1 MDGQRLLD
9 GNFSP
14 GRNRVKKLL
23 EHFEKPPVNAIARSS
38 NPSLAAQE
46 RCQSISR
53 HRSSKQ
59 GSAGIYQRR
68 SILKRQSK
76 SHTDIR
82 PSGRSSTTVRRRSVM
97 SKSYS
102 HGDQADLI
110 SAIRRDVS
118 KKSVMTSSDTN
129 VAIVLATPVISRNI
143 GRDDACDMSHLI
155 QSMCVSDSSTYAI
168 GQGQEHRSRPKPPPP
183 IKPATLKNKIGCRST
198 QNLFSPQTSKPDLSI
213 ADKSLPRAPS
223 DVINSS
229 ETASEERTNHAGE
242 VIYISEDIIT
252 ESDPSFE
259 AMRITALCIEEFKKV
274 ENDPHSLESAE
285 KPNSG
290 TIITNKRASFINEEI
305 KKPKIKPP
313 PPPIQSHIRRSQSG
327 RDTSKVEAI
336 RKKLNLEGVFDTNRN
351 IAPNNASIDE
361 STSSN
366 THRFERCL
374 ESLDIPSVPSI
385 PPPLPPMLSPHD
397 ALNDETYEEIEQLT
411 YAEENGETGNKT
423 ETVDELIDEVLMR
436 ESNCDKSGQG
446 ESYTDR
452 KGNQFIDKSIIYPSN
467 NHFEAT
473 LREFNESNVR
483 RDEKAATMR
492 RPKSALEFDK
502 LLRIKSDIQL
512 NITRKVGQIKFK
524 VSSASQERQRCK
536 RLSFIDRERSKNY
549 SDDKVLAKIDFPLDE
564 QCIYGDV
571 WSSDEDDYICSTD
584 QKQEQAQMQSQKSNL
599 GEVINVGK
607 DKSDEPYSML
617 SEIER
622 ELRLRFQTHNNLP
635 DIVLESRRRSMSADP
650 LVHDSTSITA
660 KRENASGGW
669 RCIQGYGSDNDGVC
683 CQTKDDKQKPSTEGY
698 ETIISSISPSSEH
711 NCLPSTSSDY
721 TLREIDRSIYTARV
735 IPDPQPLY
743 QIYMMEQNGQ
753 LIYET
758 KEQKITQPSFS
769 GKSISKMQRV
779 ASTASTDS
787 GRGAD
792 CSTTMSQPTSNTSMR
807 RERLVAGSHFASQR
821 SLWCE
826 LPEVRNAGLLERLDE
841 DMKKLQEAYFEVIT
855 SEASYLRSINIL
867 ITHFMAAPEMLGSK
881 RPSSTITNEERKQ
894 LFSNIFA
901 VRDCSEKL
909 LSDLENRLQ
918 ESLVLSDICDI
929 LCDHFET
936 NFDPYIKYCSNQVY
950 QDRTLR
956 KLKSENPSFLSC
968 IQRLESDRLCQGLD
982 MRSFLM
988 LPMQRVTR
996 YPLLMIAILE
1006 HAQQDAANYQ
1016 TAQIALYLANHIVT
1030 CCNEGARHMERT
1042 EQLLEIERRLVYKS
1056 SDLRRIP
1063 LVSSGRYLVK
1073 RGSLICLNEKRSKKL
1088 LNTRQQFQSIYIF
1101 LFNDII
1107 MLTKKK
1113 VNGTYICKDYSARR
1127 FVDIEPVEVNDP
1139 KLLQSVTAHI
1149 PLKKPHLFICTLM
1162 HNAVGKQVELLLN
1175 ADSETDRER
1184 WLSALRPPTCTNPE
1198 EKIYADWDCPQAVAV
1213 HRYSPSQEDELPLE
1227 RGDLINILRKMPD
1240 GWFYGE
1246 RVRDCYSGW
1255 FPSSYVQQVL
1265 NDHVRAK
1272 NYRQRL
1278 RVIQAAADFRF
1289 HQKQMKIGTEENAR
1303 HIMERFRR
1311 LSNTKSALKDLK
1323 SNQTC

>member
-1 MDGQRLLD
+1 
-9 GNFSP
+9 
-14 GRNRVKKLL
+14 
-23 EHFEKPPVNAIARSS
+23 
-38 NPSLAAQE
+38 
-46 RCQSISR
+46 
-53 HRSSKQ
+53 
-59 GSAGIYQRR
+59 
-68 SILKRQSK
+68 
-76 SHTDIR
+76 
-82 PSGRSSTTVRRRSVM
+82 
-97 SKSYS
+97 
-102 HGDQADLI
+102 
-110 SAIRRDVS
+110 
-118 KKSVMTSSDTN
+118 MTSSNTN

-155 QSMCVSDSSTYAI
+155 QSMCASSSSSYVI
-168 GQGQEHRSRPKPPPP
+168 DQGRERISRPKPPPP
-183 IKPATLKNKIGCRST
+183 IKPATLKNKIGCRNT
-198 QNLFSPQTSKPDLSI
+198 QSLFFPQTSKADLSI
-213 ADKSLPRAPS
+213 ADSLQRAPS

-229 ETASEERTNHAGE
+229 ETAHEERTNHAGE
-242 VIYISEDIIT
+242 VIHTSEDTTT

-259 AMRITALCIEEFKKV
+259 VMRITDLCIEEFKKV
-274 ENDPHSLESAE
+274 ENESHALESFAR
-285 KPNSG
+285 PNSG

-313 PPPIQSHIRRSQSG
+313 PPPIQSLIRRSQSG
-327 RDTSKVEAI
+327 RDTSKIEAI

-351 IAPNNASIDE
+351 IAPNNVSIDE

-366 THRFERCL
+366 AHRFERCL
-374 ESLDIPSVPSI
+374 ESLHIPSIPSI

-397 ALNDETYEEIEQLT
+397 ALNEETYEEIEQLT

-423 ETVDELIDEVLMR
+423 GTVDELIDEVLMR
-436 ESNCDKSGQG
+436 ESNCDKSAQG
-446 ESYTDR
+446 ESYAYK
-452 KGNQFIDKSIIYPSN
+452 KGNQLNDKSNRCSSN
-467 NHFEAT
+467 NHFGAT
-473 LREFNESNVR
+473 LRESNESNVR
-483 RDEKAATMR
+483 TNEKAATMR

-512 NITRKVGQIKFK
+512 NITKKVGQIKFK

-536 RLSFIDRERSKNY
+536 RLSYTDRERLKNC

-571 WSSDEDDYICSTD
+571 WSSDDDDYICSTD
-584 QKQEQAQMQSQKSNL
+584 QKQEQTQMQSQKSNL

-607 DKSDEPYSML
+607 NTPDEPYSML

-650 LVHDSTSITA
+650 LIHDTTSITA
-660 KRENASGGW
+660 ITENDASSGW
-669 RCIQGYGSDNDGVC
+669 RCIQGYGGDNDGVC
-683 CQTKDDKQKPSTEGY
+683 CQTKDDKLKPSTEGY

-758 KEQKITQPSFS
+758 KEQEVTQPSFS
-769 GKSISKMQRV
+769 EKSISKMQRV

-792 CSTTMSQPTSNTSMR
+792 CSTTMSQLTSNTSMR

-918 ESLVLSDICDI
+918 ESLVLSDVCDI

-1006 HAQQDAANYQ
+1006 HAQQDATNYQ

-1056 SDLRRIP
+1056 SDL
-1063 LVSSGRYLVK
+1063 SN
-1073 RGSLICLNEKRSKKL
+1073 GS
-1088 LNTRQQFQSIYIF
+1088 
-1101 LFNDII
+1101 
-1107 MLTKKK
+1107 
-1113 VNGTYICKDYSARR
+1113 YICKDYSARR

-1139 KLLQSVTAHI
+1139 KSVTAHI

-1184 WLSALRPPTCTNPE
+1184 WLSALRPPACTNPE

-1255 FPSSYVQQVL
+1255 FPSSYIQQVL

-1289 HQKQMKIGTEENAR
+1289 HQRQMKIETEENAR

-1311 LSNTKSALKDLK
+1311 LSNTKSALNDLK

>member
-1 MDGQRLLD
+1 
-9 GNFSP
+9 
-14 GRNRVKKLL
+14 
-23 EHFEKPPVNAIARSS
+23 
-38 NPSLAAQE
+38 
-46 RCQSISR
+46 
-53 HRSSKQ
+53 
-59 GSAGIYQRR
+59 
-68 SILKRQSK
+68 
-76 SHTDIR
+76 
-82 PSGRSSTTVRRRSVM
+82 
-97 SKSYS
+97 
-102 HGDQADLI
+102 
-110 SAIRRDVS
+110 
-118 KKSVMTSSDTN
+118 
-129 VAIVLATPVISRNI
+129 
-143 GRDDACDMSHLI
+143 
-155 QSMCVSDSSTYAI
+155 
-168 GQGQEHRSRPKPPPP
+168 
-183 IKPATLKNKIGCRST
+183 
-198 QNLFSPQTSKPDLSI
+198 
-213 ADKSLPRAPS
+213 
-223 DVINSS
+223 
-229 ETASEERTNHAGE
+229 
-242 VIYISEDIIT
+242 
-252 ESDPSFE
+252 
-259 AMRITALCIEEFKKV
+259 
-274 ENDPHSLESAE
+274 
-285 KPNSG
+285 
-290 TIITNKRASFINEEI
+290 
-305 KKPKIKPP
+305 
-313 PPPIQSHIRRSQSG
+313 
-327 RDTSKVEAI
+327 
-336 RKKLNLEGVFDTNRN
+336 
-351 IAPNNASIDE
+351 
-361 STSSN
+361 
-366 THRFERCL
+366 
-374 ESLDIPSVPSI
+374 
-385 PPPLPPMLSPHD
+385 
-397 ALNDETYEEIEQLT
+397 
-411 YAEENGETGNKT
+411 
-423 ETVDELIDEVLMR
+423 
-436 ESNCDKSGQG
+436 
-446 ESYTDR
+446 
-452 KGNQFIDKSIIYPSN
+452 
-467 NHFEAT
+467 
-473 LREFNESNVR
+473 
-483 RDEKAATMR
+483 
-492 RPKSALEFDK
+492 
-502 LLRIKSDIQL
+502 
-512 NITRKVGQIKFK
+512 VGQIKFK
-524 VSSASQERQRCK
+524 VSSVSQERQRCK
-536 RLSFIDRERSKNY
+536 RLSYTDRERLKNC

-571 WSSDEDDYICSTD
+571 WSSDDDDYICSTD
-584 QKQEQAQMQSQKSNL
+584 QKQEQTQMQSQKSNL

-607 DKSDEPYSML
+607 NTPDEPYSML

-650 LVHDSTSITA
+650 LIHDTTSITA
-660 KRENASGGW
+660 ITENDASSGW
-669 RCIQGYGSDNDGVC
+669 RCIQGYGGDNDGVC
-683 CQTKDDKQKPSTEGY
+683 CQTKDDKLKPSTEGY

-758 KEQKITQPSFS
+758 KEQEVTQPSFS
-769 GKSISKMQRV
+769 EKSISKMQRV

-792 CSTTMSQPTSNTSMR
+792 CSTTMSQLTSNTSMR

-918 ESLVLSDICDI
+918 ESLVLSDVCDI

-1006 HAQQDAANYQ
+1006 HAQQDATNYQ

-1113 VNGTYICKDYSARR
+1113 VNGSYICKDYSARR

-1139 KLLQSVTAHI
+1139 KNYNEELEALCDTECLLSSSSHVASVAADHIFEIAAFPSTHKDSSSFNPMRNLLQSVTAHI

-1184 WLSALRPPTCTNPE
+1184 WLSALRPPACTNPE

-1255 FPSSYVQQVL
+1255 FPSSYIQQVL

-1289 HQKQMKIGTEENAR
+1289 HQRQMKIETEENAR

-1311 LSNTKSALKDLK
+1311 LSNTKSALNDLK